1 MNVLESCQLSGMFTD
16 PDDGKLRRAVSRLH
30 VLDLQ
35 VLPYD
40 KDEAVLALSSH
51 SAVASCRDATR
62 KLRYRQHR
70 ALAEHAP
77 VSTANMKH
85 EKFEQPPQELPASF
99 VAPVKTE
106 KMQRQGS

>member
-1 MNVLESCQLSGMFTD
+1 MSQLQLPSARSLLSKCRSFRPLGLRPSLSTFTD
-16 PDDGKLRRAVSRLH
+16 PDDGKLRRAVSCLQ

-62 KLRYRQHR
+62 KLRYRRTCQH
-70 ALAEHAP
+70 
-77 VSTANMKH
+77 S
-85 EKFEQPPQELPASF
+85 
-99 VAPVKTE
+99 
-106 KMQRQGS
+106 